1 MQSPNTDPLTAAV
14 AFAARAHEG
23 QTCRSTDAPRIVHP
37 MEVAAIA
44 ATMTSDHEIL
54 AAAML
59 HDVIESCGVT
69 EDELIF
75 TVADDGV
82 GMPPEVVEQL
92 LVAPAGKSG
101 IGIKNVH
108 ERIQLTYG
116 EQYGLK
122 VESVEDEGTTV
133 TIRLPRTKG
142 GEAG

>member
-1 MQSPNTDPLTAAV
+1 M
-14 AFAARAHEG
+14 
-23 QTCRSTDAPRIVHP
+23 
-37 MEVAAIA
+37 
-44 ATMTSDHEIL
+44 
-54 AAAML
+54 
-59 HDVIESCGVT
+59 
-69 EDELIF
+69 
-75 TVADDGV
+75 
-82 GMPPEVVEQL
+82 
-92 LVAPAGKSG
+92 APAGKSG